1 MQSYLVCGCFLDLEV
16 HDRVIIEIILCETYN
31 FERMKVK
38 SNEVPECGA
47 SWFSKEEE
55 CIVHNTYI

>member
-1 MQSYLVCGCFLDLEV
+1 MKEV